1 MPTTKTRINVS
12 LPLAVHRGL
21 AALARR
27 DCVPRATKAARLLE
41 IALELEED
49 QIWNTIA
56 SARDVPN
63 ARYLPHNRAWQ

>member
-1 MPTTKTRINVS
+1 MPTLKTRINIS
-12 LPLAVHRGL
+12 LPFEVHRGL

-49 QIWNTIA
+49 QIWNMIA
-56 SARDVPN
+56 SARDVQN
-63 ARYLPHNRAWQ
+63 ARYFSHNKAWQ